1 MTRRRPVIGHLAR
14 VQRLAEAGLLP
25 GGERHAV
32 VDEVEGGHGCGWR
45 LRPTECLG
53 SSRHVIT
60 VDTNY
65 NCMIWCSIVHNGRNQ
80 SHHSAPLC

>member
-45 LRPTECLG
+45 LRPTECRVKFGQFMTCHYSGHQL
-53 SSRHVIT
+53 
-60 VDTNY
+60 
-65 NCMIWCSIVHNGRNQ
+65 
-80 SHHSAPLC
+80 